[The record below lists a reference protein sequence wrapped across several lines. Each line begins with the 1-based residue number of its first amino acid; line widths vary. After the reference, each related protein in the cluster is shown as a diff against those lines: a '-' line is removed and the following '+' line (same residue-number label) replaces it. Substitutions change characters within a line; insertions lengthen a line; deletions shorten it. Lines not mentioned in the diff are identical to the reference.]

1 MLRKFAGSVLAIAL
15 ISSIILGAAGG
26 ENPPEELVQYIR
38 HARRLGMK
46 DPVIVQNAVAVGWP
60 APLVVST
67 MAYVTNEPKAAE
79 AAPPADS
86 AAAVS
91 KPGTPAPP
99 APVMPATAPA
109 AAPKPAEAAP
119 GATVEP
125 PSLPRDRGVPEDYV
139 IGAGDVLQISVW
151 REPDASVPTV
161 VVRPDGKISMPLL
174 KDVEVVGLTARQAE
188 AVITEGLS
196 NMIKGVDVTIIVTAI
211 NSKKVYIVGAA
222 KKEGPL
228 PFTYRMTVMQAIS
241 EAGGLTD
248 YAKRK
253 KIYVLHTDNGKE
265 YRLPFNYDEVIRGEK
280 MEQNIQL
287 SPGDTLFIPH

>member
-1 MLRKFAGSVLAIAL
+1 
-15 ISSIILGAAGG
+15 
-26 ENPPEELVQYIR
+26 
-38 HARRLGMK
+38 MK